1 MSDSAYKVK
10 VDKNLEDLIPTF
22 MSNRKKELEAL
33 RVALAASDFERLRL
47 LGHRMRGV
55 GNSYGF
61 DEVTDIGKQIEA
73 GARSGDKAGL
83 EKHIAQY
90 GDYLSRVEI
99 AYE

>member
-33 RVALAASDFERLRL
+33 RVALAASDFEQLRL

-61 DEVTDIGKQIEA
+61 DDVTDIGKQIEE

-83 EKHIAQY
+83 EKNIAHY